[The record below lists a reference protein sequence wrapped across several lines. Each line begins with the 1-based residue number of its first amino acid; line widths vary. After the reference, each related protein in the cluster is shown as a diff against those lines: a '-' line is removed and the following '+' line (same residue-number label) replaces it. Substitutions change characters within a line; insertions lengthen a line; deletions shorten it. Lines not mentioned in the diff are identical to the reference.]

1 MTLKPL
7 EITEFPSSSADGNG
21 SNVNKSDN
29 NNEDEKTKDTPAYS
43 SMRTYNDDD
52 EAEPSSAFVA
62 MSSSDDEIEE
72 DVREEGHTHHRND
85 EDDNDNE
92 SSPTTTQN
100 PHNDDHGDDHKTTVG
115 QTFVHLVKGY
125 IGPGC
130 LSLPWAMSQLGII
143 PGVLICFALA
153 AWSSYNCWIV
163 VKLKRQLMAGNA
175 TTGSSSAAAAGGCGG
190 NPRRQLTYPDVA
202 GCLYG
207 PRAQSITA
215 LSIGTQ
221 QLAICTVFF
230 SFCGDNLQ
238 AVLNGLIRSHY
249 EDHPGFSHAAVI
261 TFCFPVVLA
270 LAMIPDLKGL
280 ASASAFGTILLMV
293 GFGILAVLVLQE
305 YDDRPTYVPETGFPY
320 FNTAGVALYPLA
332 ACALLYSYEGI
343 CLILPIESAMKNPE
357 HFGKTFCL
365 AMFLAAMTFSVVAA
379 VAVYVFGDVS
389 DGSLTAFLLE
399 RYEHN
404 STSKELIILLWIA
417 NAAVSLSVLV
427 TFPLQLFPALELV
440 QEALDGRRHRRVGR
454 GFAPVQTDEEGEGIS
469 SVVAVPE
476 ENGSEA
482 VDTNTFAPA
491 FAIEDDESDS
501 DDKEQNREQ
510 GHDKNKGSDYSD
522 AENAHVVAEN
532 QTERF
537 DDEPEPEFNNDNAN
551 EDANA
556 SGTDSATS
564 LGGTFWLRFGLV
576 MFTYIIAIVVPDV
589 QSLIALA
596 GALAG
601 SLTALILPP
610 ALAMADGR
618 RGLLVTSLILGSIF
632 GIVGTVAA
640 LMGIVKG

>member
-7 EITEFPSSSADGNG
+7 EITELSSSSVDENG
-21 SNVNKSDN
+21 SRHHAEQPVIANKNN
-29 NNEDEKTKDTPAYS
+29 NNEKKKPSTFPTT
-43 SMRTYNDDD
+43 MRSYDDDD
-52 EAEPSSAFVA
+52 EAEPSSAFMA
-62 MSSSDDEIEE
+62 MSTSDDEIEDVE
-72 DVREEGHTHHRND
+72 DEEPALHGNG
-85 EDDNDNE
+85 DDNDNDQ
-92 SSPTTTQN
+92 SPPAAVDSQH
-100 PHNDDHGDDHKTTVG
+100 PHNEDHNDHKTTVW

-163 VKLKRQLMAGNA
+163 VKLKRKLMAGNNA
-175 TTGSSSAAAAGGCGG
+175 ITAGGMSC
-190 NPRRQLTYPDVA
+190 RQLTYPDVA
-202 GCLYG
+202 GCMYG
-207 PRAQSITA
+207 PRAQGITA

-238 AVLNGLIRSHY
+238 AVLNGLIQSHY

-280 ASASAFGTILLMV
+280 ASASAFGTILLLV
-293 GFGILAVLVLQE
+293 GFGILGVLVMQE
-305 YDDRPTYVPETGFPY
+305 FDDRPGYVPATGFPY
-320 FNTAGVALYPLA
+320 FNTAQVPLYPLA

-343 CLILPIESAMKNPE
+343 CLILPIESAMKKPE
-357 HFGKTFCL
+357 HFESTFCV
-365 AMFLAAMTFSVVAA
+365 AMFLAAMTFSIVAS
-379 VAVYVFGDVS
+379 VAVYVFGAVS

-399 RYEHN
+399 RYEAN
-404 STSKELIILLWIA
+404 SASKELVILLWIA

-440 QEALDGRRHRRVGR
+440 QEALDGGR
-454 GFAPVQTDEEGEGIS
+454 GPGGGARFAPVQTDEVEAGTP
-469 SVVAVPE
+469 SVVAVRE
-476 ENGSEA
+476 QNGAGA
-482 VDTNTFAPA
+482 VGTNGFAPV
-491 FAIEDDESDS
+491 FTIEDNEGGGR
-501 DDKEQNREQ
+501 EQNGAQ
-510 GHDKNKGSDYSD
+510 NHDRDKQSDCHD
-522 AENAHVVAEN
+522 AEDDARVTVENEAEL
-532 QTERF
+532 F
-537 DDEPEPEFNNDNAN
+537 ADEPEPANNNSPNDTNAL
-551 EDANA
+551 ED
-556 SGTDSATS
+556 DSSTS
-564 LGGTFWLRFGLV
+564 FGGSLWLRFALV
-576 MFTYIIAIVVPDV
+576 IFTYVIAIVVPNV

-610 ALAMADGR
+610 ALAMADGGR
-618 RGLLVTSLILGSIF
+618 VFSVISLILGSIF

-640 LMGIVKG
+640 LTDIVKG